1 MTLVKW
7 TPRRGLTRFPDELNR
22 FFDGFSSD
30 WDNTDTTWS
39 PSVDI
44 AETETE
50 YEVKAELAGLRKEE
64 IKISVEDNVLKLSGE
79 KKAEKEDKDKNYHY
93 VERSF
98 GHFERSFRLPKDVR
112 AEEIKAKYKNG
123 ILSVEIPKSELV
135 KPKEIPVS

>member
-22 FFDGFSSD
+22 FFDGFGSD

-44 AETETE
+44 AETETG
-50 YEVKAELAGLRKEE
+50 YEVKAELVGLKKEE